1 MNWTESPHLYN
12 GEILHELTYPRTDH
26 WLPGDSKEMYDA
38 HCNDADKLDILIQNG
53 YYPYKPIDYYTNEQG
68 FRDPRDLSL
77 EKPGEGFIAIG
88 CSNTY
93 GDGLFREQTYAY
105 KLEQMLNAPVYNLGL
120 PGRGHE
126 AMFRI
131 LSYYIPKL
139 QPKAVFLQKTST
151 YRRELFSSDNGS
163 IVVYEPIGNWTV
175 DPDNPDNNKDEI
187 DMKLRMLS
195 EHDAYFAS
203 KRALHGINSLCH
215 THNAELYILDAWQLM
230 VNKRFKTQGLGLD
243 IARDLKHPGQEFNTR
258 LAKQFHVAYN
268 NKTSLSDIT
277 DETLYITDNI
287 KNKPKG
293 AST

>member
-12 GEILHELTYPRTDH
+12 GEILHDKTYPRTDH
-26 WLPGDSKEMYDA
+26 WLPGDSKELYDA
-38 HCNDADKLDILIQNG
+38 HCNDADKLHVLIQND

-105 KLEQMLNAPVYNLGL
+105 KLEQMLSAPVYNLGL

-151 YRRELFSSDNGS
+151 YRRELFSSDNGT

-175 DPDNPDNNKDEI
+175 DPDNPDNDKTEI

-215 THNAELYILDAWQLM
+215 TYNTELYILDAWQLM
-230 VNKRFKTQGLGLD
+230 VNKRLDTQGLASD

-258 LAKQFHVAYN
+258 IAEQFLKAYN
-268 NKTSLSDIT
+268 NKTSISDIT
-277 DETLYITDNI
+277 DDSLYITDNV
-287 KNKPKG
+287 KNKPK
-293 AST
+293 